1 MAAKAT
7 RGVAADAAP
16 LNGAA
21 LRPMVLRIAP
31 VALSVAAGAVLAERV
46 PGAAFLALAVVA
58 GLPHG
63 AFDHKVAR
71 RAFEGCHGAKWWQ
84 PFLAGY
90 LILASAMLLAW
101 WAFPLLALSIFLF
114 LSVLHF
120 GDQDASVKAPFRC
133 LRILVHGGVPIVVSA
148 ARHPDAI
155 ERLLAALVPGQ
166 ANVVATVLGGPLL
179 MLWAAAA
186 AVTLIAYAARGH
198 ADDVAAAA
206 DLILIALLFAV
217 APPLIAFSLYFAA
230 IHAPRAFAAAIP
242 AGGMQAGEIVV
253 PAVLTM
259 LALALGAVIFA
270 VGAGPTIEENVV
282 RTAFLLLS
290 ALTVPHMWLE
300 WRARLGSVGG
310 SALSWSRA
318 AASASSVS
326 PAAPS

>member
-1 MAAKAT
+1 M
-7 RGVAADAAP
+7 VAFRSSC
-16 LNGAA
+16 
-21 LRPMVLRIAP
+21 RPQAIPMR
-31 VALSVAAGAVLAERV
+31 SS
-46 PGAAFLALAVVA
+46 
-58 GLPHG
+58 
-63 AFDHKVAR
+63 
-71 RAFEGCHGAKWWQ
+71 GCS
-84 PFLAGY
+84 P
-90 LILASAMLLAW
+90 
-101 WAFPLLALSIFLF
+101 
-114 LSVLHF
+114 
-120 GDQDASVKAPFRC
+120 R
-133 LRILVHGGVPIVVSA
+133 
-148 ARHPDAI
+148 
-155 ERLLAALVPGQ
+155 LVPGQ
-166 ANVVATVLGGPLL
+166 ADVVATVLGGPLL

-186 AVTLIAYAARGH
+186 AVTLIAYAVRGH
-198 ADDVAAAA
+198 ADDLVAAT
-206 DLILIALLFAV
+206 DLVLVALLFVV

-270 VGAGPTIEENVV
+270 VGAGPTIQENVI

-310 SALSWSRA
+310 LALPWSRA